1 MPYNYA
7 EAFEDH
13 AICLRCQDE
22 IIAAAILAYR
32 TDHPGV
38 QGEVQLR
45 ILLEQKTVEI
55 IGEDVV
61 YFTFRELGITTVC

>member
-7 EAFEDH
+7 EAFEEH
-13 AICLRCQDE
+13 TICLRCQDE
-22 IIAAAILAYR
+22 IITAAIHAYLV
-32 TDHPGV
+32 DHTAI
-38 QGEVQLR
+38 GEVQLR
-45 ILLEQKTVEI
+45 ILMEQKTVEI